1 MDYALSDFL
10 MFTPEVYLRLFER
23 TNDALGAGLWAVV
36 AVLLAV
42 PVLLYQPTAP
52 GRRLVP
58 VVMAAGW
65 ALTAVLFMLRFYAP
79 INWPVGPFAWVLGL
93 QVAVLLL
100 AALRSPPAR
109 AGPIALAGGSA
120 LLLAL
125 SWVTVYETD
134 TWRSVALPGVT
145 PDMTAVAT
153 AVLAMAWPRRWR
165 WGLLVIPL
173 LWCAFSALVHW
184 ALGLWWLL
192 AVPAAGLLL
201 GLVALAWPDRTGRH
215 VSPA

>member
-1 MDYALSDFL
+1 MDYALGDFL

-23 TNDALGAGLWAVV
+23 TNDALGSWLWAVV

-42 PVLLYQPTAP
+42 PVLLYQPLSW

-65 ALTAVLFMLRFYAP
+65 GLTAALFMMRFYAP
-79 INWPVGPFAWVLGL
+79 INWPVGPFGWVFALQAGL
-93 QVAVLLL
+93 LMLI
-100 AALRSPPAR
+100 ALRAPPAR
-109 AGPIALAGGSA
+109 VGLIALAGWGVV
-120 LLLAL
+120 LLVL
-125 SWVTVYETD
+125 SWVTVHETG

-145 PDMTAVAT
+145 PDMTAAAT

-192 AVPAAGLLL
+192 AVPVAGLCMVLT
-201 GLVALAWPDRTGRH
+201 ALAWPDRQR
-215 VSPA
+215 